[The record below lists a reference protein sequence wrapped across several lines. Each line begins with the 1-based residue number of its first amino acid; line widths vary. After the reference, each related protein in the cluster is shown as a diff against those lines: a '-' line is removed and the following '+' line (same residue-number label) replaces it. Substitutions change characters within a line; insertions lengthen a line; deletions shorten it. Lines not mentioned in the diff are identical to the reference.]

1 MTRLAPT
8 AVGERLAAVAADL
21 VTDPGSKRAKEALY
35 LLLLEDLAPRLAG
48 YARREFGWTQD
59 AEDVA
64 STLWSRLQD
73 PRHGLLQQIAD
84 GTIRDPEA
92 WLWTDAIND
101 RFGWLRTDAG
111 RAGALLEEHDVAGVE
126 DACGVVAES
135 SPIVVRSLQT
145 LLPRTP
151 EHLQDAVSGLVV
163 WLAQNP
169 YQRKSYTKCDI
180 EAAAVAFPALTIGQ
194 VRSVANVT
202 WGARNRPE
210 TSLFVTFCLDSDAV
224 VWERPALARAVSTYQ
239 GRMFGVLPMP

>member
-1 MTRLAPT
+1 MIVTRASL
-8 AVGERLAAVAADL
+8 GERLVAIANSL
-21 VTDPGSKRAKEALY
+21 MVDPGSNRAKEALY

-48 YARREFGWTQD
+48 YARREFGWTLD

-64 STLWSRLQD
+64 GTLWSRLQD
-73 PRHGLLQQIAD
+73 PDRALLQQVAD

-92 WLWTDAIND
+92 WLWADAIND
-101 RFGWLRTDAG
+101 RFGWLRADAG
-111 RAGALLEEHDVAGVE
+111 RARPLLEEHDVAGV
-126 DACGVVAES
+126 DGASGVMRES
-135 SPIVVRSLQT
+135 SPVVARSLQT

-151 EHLQDAVSGLVV
+151 EELQAAVSGLVV

-169 YQRKSYTKCDI
+169 YQRKSYTKSDI
-180 EAAAVAFPALTIGQ
+180 EAAAAAFPALTIGH

-210 TSLFVTFCLDSDAV
+210 TSLFVTFCLDADAV